1 MSTAANGQPV
11 LLLHGLWMHAPAMHW
26 FASRLREQGFAPQPF
41 GYYSLLQDTDATV
54 DKLAAAF
61 AAAPGI
67 PVVAHSLGGLLA
79 LRAAE
84 RAGAAA
90 PSRIVCLG
98 SPLAGSAAARGMSQR
113 IPAGERLLGG
123 HRPLLLQ
130 GVQRL
135 PAGLEVGMV
144 AGCAPLGLGHFMA
157 GFDCEHDGTVAV
169 DETRV
174 PGLADHVILPTSHS
188 GLIFSRDAVQQAA
201 CFLRHGRFQHA
212 DAEPEG
218 TAGQGTTSQ
227 TIA

>member
-1 MSTAANGQPV
+1 MPSRDDRQPV

-54 DKLAAAF
+54 DKLAATF
-61 AAAPGI
+61 AAEPGI

-79 LRAAE
+79 VRAAE

-98 SPLAGSAAARGMSQR
+98 SPLAGSAAARGMSER
-113 IPAGERLLGG
+113 IPAGEHLLGR

-130 GVQRL
+130 GVPRL
-135 PAGLEVGMV
+135 PRDLEVGMV
-144 AGCAPLGLGHFMA
+144 AGCTPLGLGHFMA

-174 PGLADHVILPTSHS
+174 PGLADHIVLPASHS
-188 GLIFSRDAVQQAA
+188 GLIFSRDAVEQAVR
-201 CFLRHGRFQHA
+201 FLRHGRFLHP
-212 DAEPEG
+212 DAQRAAAAAQRP
-218 TAGQGTTSQ
+218 
-227 TIA
+227 IA